1 MCFVKMPH
9 CGPVFQHFLAL
20 APDPGASVTFSA
32 GGPALIRHPMQWRRR
47 SAGTAAPLRFLVA
60 MASHHAASRRPPSA
74 ESLRKQLPL
83 QGAQLLPQPPV
94 FHTEA
99 VRLHP
104 SCIYLPCLPFGLCA
118 GMRRYGRLGP
128 HAALQSLSVSRSH
141 CSGYPPC
148 PAKCLARCP
157 MAKRRSSCPSGSF
170 W

>member
-1 MCFVKMPH
+1 MACVLLVVMGVCVRSGHPGDIFCRRHGVDP
-9 CGPVFQHFLAL
+9 P
-20 APDPGASVTFSA
+20 PDAVTRA
-32 GGPALIRHPMQWRRR
+32 ERR
-47 SAGTAAPLRFLVA
+47 TATPLRFLA
-60 MASHHAASRRPPSA
+60 AIASHHATSRHPSSA
-74 ESLRKQLPL
+74 EGLRKQLPI

-94 FHTEA
+94 FHIGD
-99 VRLHP
+99 VRRHP